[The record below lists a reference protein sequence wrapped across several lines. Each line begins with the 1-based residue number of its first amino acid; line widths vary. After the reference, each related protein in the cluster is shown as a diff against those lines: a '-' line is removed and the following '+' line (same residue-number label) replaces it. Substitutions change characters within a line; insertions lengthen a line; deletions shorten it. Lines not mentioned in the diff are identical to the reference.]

1 MMPILSVEYCH
12 VTYGQDP
19 TIDIEAANA
28 VTPHLLTAF
37 EGQYDVRPYLMIDD
51 LRTAET
57 ITSEFI
63 ESVVVKLT
71 TKPRSVYLES
81 SFVFPGEDVFLKI
94 KDQHLTEG
102 EEGKWLKRVK
112 DSYGSTTDFVVSW
125 KDKLNL
131 VNFSCPTLVTTSY
144 LYRLGELGDILD
156 PFWGERLAPAQ
167 TLLNVLDT
175 KYMQTEANA
184 HALLESYESGVTKR
198 IQTFFY

>member
-1 MMPILSVEYCH
+1 MKPILSVEYCH

-19 TIDIEAANA
+19 TGDIHAANA
-28 VTPHLLTAF
+28 ATPPLLTAF
-37 EGQYDVRPYLMIDD
+37 EDQYDVWPYLMIDD
-51 LRTAET
+51 LRTTET
-57 ITSEFI
+57 ITNEFV
-63 ESVVVKLT
+63 EGVVERLI

-81 SFVFPGEDVFLKI
+81 SFVFPGEDVFTKI
-94 KDQHLTEG
+94 KDKHLTEG

-144 LYRLGELGDILD
+144 LYRLGELGDTLE
-156 PFWGERLAPAQ
+156 PFWGERLVPAKK
-167 TLLNVLDT
+167 LLNVLDT

-184 HALLESYESGVTKR
+184 HALLESHTQKITNR